1 MGAETKK
8 QAAVKLAAITNRIG
22 YPDKWRD
29 YSKLEIVQGDALG
42 NSLRANEFEFQRQL
56 NKIGKPVD
64 KSDWPYPP
72 STVNASYNPLQ
83 NNITFPAGILQ
94 PPFYDNKADDAM
106 NFGGIGA
113 VIGHELT
120 HGFDDQGSQFDA
132 TGNLRDWWTADDKK
146 NFEERTGCINDQYAG
161 YTAVDD
167 VKLNG
172 KLTLGENTA
181 DNGGLRIAYM
191 ALLNTLA
198 GKEPAPVDGITY
210 QQRFFLGFAN
220 VWCSHRTDALSRM
233 LATIDPHS
241 PGRWRLNGTLSNMPE
256 FREAFHC
263 KPDAA
268 MVRQNACR
276 VW

>member
-1 MGAETKK
+1 M
-8 QAAVKLAAITNRIG
+8 
-22 YPDKWRD
+22 
-29 YSKLEIVQGDALG
+29 
-42 NSLRANEFEFQRQL
+42 

-83 NNITFPAGILQ
+83 NDITFPAGILQ

-146 NFEERTGCINDQYAG
+146 NFRRAHRCIKDQYAG

-241 PGRWRLNGTLSNMPE
+241 PGRWRLNGTLSICLSSVTPFTANQML
-256 FREAFHC
+256 
-263 KPDAA
+263 
-268 MVRQNACR
+268 
-276 VW
+276 